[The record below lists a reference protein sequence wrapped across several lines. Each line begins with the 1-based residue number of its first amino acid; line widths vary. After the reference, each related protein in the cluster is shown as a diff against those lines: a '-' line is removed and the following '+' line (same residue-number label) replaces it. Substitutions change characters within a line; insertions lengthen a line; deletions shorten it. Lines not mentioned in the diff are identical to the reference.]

1 MFIRFRVYRV
11 KPLFL
16 SEEFKLSQVRG
27 VIPLFVVSYL
37 IHAIL
42 LVNSAETEL
51 TNHQRP
57 MGQLLSEQLAIS
69 AAPFIINQDSVG
81 LGLLANHFG
90 EAKAVLNLQIR
101 DNSNQVLAT
110 GGQAQSQRGL
120 NFSAPIILEKQNLGT
135 AHIALSTP
143 ERGEIISNSVINLTL
158 SFVIH
163 LLLMLWVGWPQ
174 LFSKIRIPILQ
185 DANEEK
191 PIETT
196 APAIVVSETSPE
208 PVKPA
213 ASVLVS
219 FGFDDPRGLMQKV
232 NAHTAEQFLQII
244 DKLVKRTTRLYA
256 GKAVASLNS
265 DGISIRFDGDNI
277 TDCVHRALLSSRLL
291 IKLAHTAYSQRREAQ
306 QFALKLKAAIVNASA
321 LEDAAADKALKT
333 LLSVTKLNQILLAD
347 DDNILELLKN
357 KHQLTAF
364 EASEDSNHAQKSI
377 KAHIIESL
385 NSELEDE
392 LSALEKRILERKKP
406 AAS

>member
-1 MFIRFRVYRV
+1 M
-11 KPLFL
+11 
-16 SEEFKLSQVRG
+16 SQVRG

-37 IHAIL
+37 IHAML

-51 TNHQRP
+51 ANHQRP
-57 MGQLLSEQLAIS
+57 IGQLLSEQLAIS

-90 EAKAVLNLQIR
+90 DAKAVLNLQII
-101 DNSNQVLAT
+101 DNNNHVLAT

-120 NFSAPIILEKQNLGT
+120 NFSAPITLEKQNLGT

-185 DANEEK
+185 DTNEEK
-191 PIETT
+191 PVEPKVILV
-196 APAIVVSETSPE
+196 APAPAPAPEPE

-213 ASVLVS
+213 ASVWVS

-256 GKAVASLNS
+256 GKAVSSLNG

-277 TDCVHRALLSSRLL
+277 ADCVHRALLSSRLL
-291 IKLAHTAYSQRREAQ
+291 IKLANTAYSQRREAK
-306 QFALKLKAAIVNASA
+306 QFALKLKAAIVNATA
-321 LEDAAADKALKT
+321 LEDAAADKSLKT
-333 LLSVTKLNQILLAD
+333 LLSVTKLNQILVAD
-347 DDNILELLKN
+347 DDSFLESLKN

-364 EASEDSNHAQKSI
+364 EASEDSSLAQKSI

-385 NSELEDE
+385 NNELEDE
-392 LSALEKRILERKKP
+392 LSTLEKRILERKKS
-406 AAS
+406 AAT